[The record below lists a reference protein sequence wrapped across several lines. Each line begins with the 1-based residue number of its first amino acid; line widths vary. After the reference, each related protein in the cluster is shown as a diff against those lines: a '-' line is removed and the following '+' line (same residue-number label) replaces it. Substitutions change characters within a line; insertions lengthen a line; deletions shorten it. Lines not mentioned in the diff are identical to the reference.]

1 VKALVLRNKIKLSEN
16 IRLNMDIR
24 NFEQAKQ
31 YALHRL
37 EHELSPNLLYHGIK
51 HTRDDI
57 VPTVE
62 MLAGK
67 ESIQGEPL
75 YLLLTAA
82 WFHDLGFV
90 KQPAYHELISARIAS
105 EILPGFGYTE
115 AQVEIIRWI
124 IFATVIP
131 QAPTTI
137 LGKIMADADLSVLG
151 RDDFM
156 SCNGNLRHELAFFGK
171 EYSNAEW
178 FTGQLKFLETHTYF
192 TLSAHTLWDTGQ
204 LKNIGDLK
212 RFLKEMSPGK

>member
-1 VKALVLRNKIKLSEN
+1 
-16 IRLNMDIR
+16 MDIR

-31 YALHRL
+31 YALYRL

-51 HTRDDI
+51 HTRDDV

-62 MLAGK
+62 MLAGREGIK
-67 ESIQGEPL
+67 EEAL

-137 LGKIMADADLSVLG
+137 LGKIMADADLGVLG

-156 SCNGNLRHELAFFGK
+156 FCNGNLRHELAFFGK
-171 EYSNAEW
+171 ESADAVW
-178 FTGQLKFLETHTYF
+178 FTGQLKFLETHSYF
-192 TLSAHTLWDTGQ
+192 TLSAHTLWDAGQ
-204 LKNIGDLK
+204 LKNIGNLK
-212 RFLKEMSPGK
+212 RILKR

>member
-1 VKALVLRNKIKLSEN
+1 
-16 IRLNMDIR
+16 MDIR

-31 YALHRL
+31 YAFHRL
-37 EHELSPNLLYHGIK
+37 EQELSPNLLYHGIT
-51 HTRDDI
+51 HTRDDV
-57 VPTVE
+57 VPGVE

-67 ESIQGEPL
+67 ENIQGESL

-90 KQPAYHELISARIAS
+90 KQPAYHELISARVAS

-115 AQVEIIRWI
+115 AQIEVIRWI

-137 LGKIMADADLSVLG
+137 LGKIMADADLGVLG

-156 SCNGNLRHELAFFGK
+156 FCNGNLRHELASFGK
-171 EYSNAEW
+171 KSTDAEW

-192 TLSAHTLWDTGQ
+192 TLSAHNLWDAGQ

-212 RFLKEMSPGK
+212 RILEEMSPRK